1 MKPMP
6 SRHRRLTA
14 AVAVAALSTSASV
27 STAVAHAS
35 ADGSHSVAARTAPT
49 WIKLS
54 AGGGVSTTTQPRV
67 ARWGHKLLVTWQ
79 QQTAADYDAINSRV
93 LGANGKPAGPT
104 ANVATW
110 YSATTDPQPLILGG
124 VPTVV
129 FGGLRTDDITDPYS
143 GTMAYAQ
150 AADATSWG
158 LGAGSLTQSTSAYGD
173 YGFGVVDDGTGQPI
187 TAGAYSSSDHVTV
200 HYGIDSTAPATAP
213 DQVTGSTGDA
223 GEVNLARDPRT
234 GAAWAL
240 WYSGV
245 QDDSQQGIRAA
256 QVWPAIGPVL
266 PPAPLSTVTVDGAKN
281 SVNPSQDVSVTGRI
295 GGGVWAAYASG
306 WPLPHKLV
314 LWHVG
319 TSTTLTLKTTGDIQY
334 TGISPAPGGR
344 LWVWWVQDQT
354 LFAVRTNPSVT
365 KFGVVR
371 AVRSPATAGQAPTR
385 TGGDG
390 TFGPLD
396 AVINVI
402 GKDKNASGDPTAEI
416 FSTRIPEALKV
427 TVSPA
432 KVSYARGGQV
442 VVKVSDAGLPVPG
455 VTVRVGSLVA
465 RTNARGVAAFVIEAK
480 SAKGRHVVAA
490 TAAGWY
496 PGSASFR
503 VG

>member
-1 MKPMP
+1 MKTMP

-14 AVAVAALSTSASV
+14 AVAVATLAASATV
-27 STAVAHAS
+27 STAAAHALPASSKAVS
-35 ADGSHSVAARTAPT
+35 ARIAPMWT
-49 WIKLS
+49 KLS

-79 QQTAADYDAINSRV
+79 QQTDADQSAVNSRI
-93 LGANGKPAGPT
+93 LGSNGKPAGPT

-110 YSATTDPQPLILGG
+110 YSATTDPEPLILGG

-129 FGGLRTDDITDPYS
+129 FGGLRTNDITDPYS

-150 AADATSWG
+150 AADATTWG

-200 HYGIDSTAPATAP
+200 HHGIDPTAPATAP

-223 GEVNLARDPRT
+223 GEVNLARDPST
-234 GAAWAL
+234 GVAWAL
-240 WYSGV
+240 WYAGI

-319 TSTTLTLKTTGDIQY
+319 TSTTLTLNTTGNIQY

-354 LFAVRTNPSVT
+354 LYAVRTNPSVT
-365 KFGVVR
+365 RFGVVR

-390 TFGPLD
+390 TLGPLD

-402 GKDKNASGDPTAEI
+402 GKDTNASGDPTAEI
-416 FSTRIPEALKV
+416 FSARILEGLKV
-427 TVSPA
+427 IASPG
-432 KVSYARGGQV
+432 KVSYARGGRV
-442 VVKVSDAGLPVPG
+442 VVKVSDAGVPVPG
-455 VTVRVGSLVA
+455 VAVRVGSLLVQ
-465 RTNARGVAAFVIEAK
+465 TNAKGVATFVIAAR
-480 SAKGRHVVAA
+480 SSRGAHVVSA
-490 TAAGWY
+490 TGVGWY
-496 PGSASFR
+496 PGSTSFK